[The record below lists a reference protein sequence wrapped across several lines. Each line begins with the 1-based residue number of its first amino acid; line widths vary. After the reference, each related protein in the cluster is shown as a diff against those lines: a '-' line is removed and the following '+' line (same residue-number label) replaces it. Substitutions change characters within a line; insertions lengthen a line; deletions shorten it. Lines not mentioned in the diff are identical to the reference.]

1 MSLNSPFTNK
11 TTTFVDG
18 ELIVHDCQCQPLEE
32 RAVRNAAEIA
42 FFDYFDPKELSD
54 STCTN
59 FEYSSIPPLV

>member
-18 ELIVHDCQCQPLEE
+18 ESIVHDCQCQPLEE

-42 FFDYFDPKELSD
+42 FFDYFDPKAFRFY
-54 STCTN
+54 CTN
-59 FEYSSIPPLV
+59 FEYSSNPPLV